1 MSIKEFLHNLTEEYG
16 TAEFLYKGKKC
27 GVEPETQNS
36 TTTYC
41 MWYGESWK
49 DYKNTDDLIADKFF
63 DGLSLADILPLLEVN
78 F

>member
-1 MSIKEFLHNLTEEYG
+1 MTVKDFLYNLTDEFG
-16 TAEFLYKGKKC
+16 TAEFTYKEKKC

-36 TTTYC
+36 NTTYC

-49 DYKNTDDLIADKFF
+49 DYQNINELMSDKFF
-63 DGLSLADILPLLEVN
+63 DGLSLTDILPLVDVR